1 MAPDTLRANSYRTEG
16 KTFWLYYC
24 WPTLI
29 EIFYCSA
36 SGCPIANRN
45 KMRVLESGGTV
56 EQHKANIAKLQQQ
69 QHHHQQSEQTVCEPS
84 HLNPSPFLH
93 RSAPTLGV
101 CHPSAPNLASG
112 KKPIPTNAADSLY
125 HHMYGSKQ
133 LHNGENSIKIV
144 FVAGKIVG
152 SLQFLKKKKKANVEE
167 EKR

>member
-1 MAPDTLRANSYRTEG
+1 M
-16 KTFWLYYC
+16 F
-24 WPTLI
+24 I
-29 EIFYCSA
+29 IIFNFSA

-69 QHHHQQSEQTVCEPS
+69 QQHHHQQSEQTICEPS

-93 RSAPTLGV
+93 RGAPTLSV
-101 CHPSAPNLASG
+101 CHSSVPNLASG

-133 LHNGENSIKIV
+133 LHNGENNIKIV
-144 FVAGKIVG
+144 FVW
-152 SLQFLKKKKKANVEE
+152 
-167 EKR
+167 